1 MNKREG
7 SALTGLKV
15 VWLKEMQDYAGNI
28 RMIVLM
34 LLIVLTA
41 GASMYVAAQTLR
53 TYVGEDSF
61 MLLNLF
67 TIGKDPIPSFLSF
80 ISFLV
85 PLTGIALGFDAINSE
100 YQNRTLGRILSQ
112 PIYRDVLLF
121 GKAFGAVSAM
131 AVMLLALWLLVIGC
145 AMFFLGVPPSGEQIA
160 RAMAFYVVTLLYSLL
175 WYMVCMAASIM
186 FRQSAVSALLAI
198 ALWLFFMIFWPM
210 IAQLL
215 AYALGGGASF
225 TTAKLEVVLGRVSP
239 YRLYIESALAILNP
253 STRSLGSVLFSQL
266 QGAIMGSALPF
277 GQSMLLIW
285 PHLTAFL
292 ATIILLFSLAYG
304 RCQRKEIRM

>member
-34 LLIVLTA
+34 LLILLTA

-67 TIGKDPIPSFLSF
+67 TISQDPIPSFLSF

-100 YQNRTLGRILSQ
+100 FQNRTLGRVLSQ

-121 GKAFGAVSAM
+121 GKALGALTAM

-145 AMFFLGVPPSGEQIA
+145 AMFFLGVPPSSEQIA
-160 RAMAFYVVTLLYSLL
+160 RAMAFYGVTLLYALL
-175 WYMVCMAASIM
+175 WYLIGMACSVI
-186 FRQSAVSALLAI
+186 FRQSAVSALIAI

-210 IAQLL
+210 IAELL
-215 AYALGGGASF
+215 AYSLGGRD
-225 TTAKLEVVLGRVSP
+225 TYTIAKLGVILGRVSP
-239 YRLYIESALAILNP
+239 YQLYIESSVAILSP
-253 STRSLGSVLFSQL
+253 STRSLGVVLFSQME
-266 QGAIMGSALPF
+266 GAILGSPLPF
-277 GQSMLLIW
+277 GQSLLLIW
-285 PHLTAFL
+285 PHTTAFL
-292 ATIILLFSLAYG
+292 ATIILLFSLGYVLF
-304 RCQRKEIRM
+304 QRKEIRM

>member
-1 MNKREG
+1 MNRRDG

-34 LLIVLTA
+34 CLIILTA

-53 TYVGEDSF
+53 SFVGEDSF

-67 TIGKDPIPSFLSF
+67 TISQEPIPSFLSF

-112 PIYRDVLLF
+112 PIYRDALLF
-121 GKAFGAVSAM
+121 GKVLGAASAM
-131 AVMLLALWLLVIGC
+131 AIVLLALWLLVIGC
-145 AMFFLGVPPSGEQIA
+145 AMLFLGVPPSGEQIA
-160 RAMAFYVVTLLYSLL
+160 RAFAFYIITLLYGAL
-175 WYMVCMAASIM
+175 WFLVGMFFSIV
-186 FRQSAVSALLAI
+186 FQQSAVSALVAI

-210 IAQLL
+210 ISQLV
-215 AYALGGGASF
+215 AYALGGDSYQVAER
-225 TTAKLEVVLGRVSP
+225 EVILGRFSP
-239 YRLYIESALAILNP
+239 YRLYTESALAILNP
-253 STRSLGSVLFSQL
+253 STRSLGVVLFSQL
-266 QGAIMGSALPF
+266 QGALMGSALPF

-292 ATIILLFSLAYG
+292 SSIILLFVLSYILF
-304 RCQRKEIRM
+304 QRKEVRM